1 MFSLKFDHSLIRW
14 LSVFCLWIIQDLVV
28 SEFSDEVATCTF
40 QDWTEDTSL
49 AANLQCEGVEEA
61 IQTRDPE
68 ILKVF
73 VVNGVTTP
81 QRLKVKRTSMQVA
94 VGLLD
99 E

>member
-1 MFSLKFDHSLIRW
+1 MFSLRFDHSLTRW
-14 LSVFCLWIIQDLVV
+14 LSVFCLWIIQELVV
-28 SEFSDEVATCTF
+28 SEFSGETTTCTF
-40 QDWTEDTSL
+40 QDWTEDISL
-49 AANLQCEGVEEA
+49 TANLQCEGVEEV

-73 VVNGVTTP
+73 VVNGVMTP
-81 QRLKVKRTSMQVA
+81 QRLKVKHTSIRVE